1 MRYIKLYEEF
11 RSKEYRMMS
20 LPSSNIDKNKSISI
34 FNQDWFEKLLPNQLV
49 VLSDPKLS
57 KLNKDQSIT
66 DLKPNKIIFDKNECT
81 IDSDMIQFSYYYDSM
96 VDGPNGSK
104 QNIDGSTSD
113 SEPAL
118 LEFDIHFTKNK
129 RGIKLI
135 VNITYGDQ
143 VESEFSIESPNKINI
158 ISYNGV
164 GSKYDSE
171 AHWGFSK
178 ESIKDLVNFFNSF
191 NHGIKLKESDLSFID
206 EDRESYKHIDN
217 NSDHLYNDDSNLID
231 FENSMTYK
239 HQ

>member
-1 MRYIKLYEEF
+1 M
-11 RSKEYRMMS
+11 
-20 LPSSNIDKNKSISI
+20 KN
-34 FNQDWFEKLLPNQLV
+34 
-49 VLSDPKLS
+49 
-57 KLNKDQSIT
+57 T
-66 DLKPNKIIFDKNECT
+66 
-81 IDSDMIQFSYYYDSM
+81 Y
-96 VDGPNGSK
+96 
-104 QNIDGSTSD
+104 
-113 SEPAL
+113 
-118 LEFDIHFTKNK
+118 K